1 MKLSRIR
8 LDLGVWF
15 FSLILGC
22 GSLQVLATEVPHVV
36 LDITYEEH
44 TRQVHIQ
51 AKTNLSPQSP
61 KFFLSKDATLYS
73 VDTTR
78 PLAVAVSQS
87 IDTHIFSLINGQRE
101 TSVTIKYSLML
112 PESNKP
118 GVMADMSG
126 RADWSGSSSGA
137 FLPGSRIWYP
147 FFNKASTTH
156 LTVKTTRGLLAIA
169 PGLQTEQ
176 REQDSYQFS
185 VFDMPQPIV
194 GIDLMIGTWVV
205 NKKMM
210 SGLNKEITIQTYF
223 NEGNS
228 DLSEEYLTLCERYIH
243 FYEKLIGP
251 YPYSSF
257 TVVSSPFPTG
267 LGMPSLTYLS
277 EKILKYPFIK
287 NRSLPHEIVHNW
299 WGNGIQ
305 PTHTSGNWSE
315 GLTTYLA
322 DYWQAELTNEELA
335 KEIRYGWL
343 RDYASISNEDER
355 SLHNFTSRYH
365 TASSTIGY
373 GKSSMVFHMLRN
385 LIGDS
390 QFINC
395 LQEFWLQHQFD
406 SAGFHDIR
414 DTCQKHTSIDLTKF
428 FDSWIP
434 SVGAP
439 RISIELGN
447 DVSSKPQLSASQN
460 GGWIF
465 VLDVEISS
473 QEETHSLTSL
483 ITDRSTKL
491 NLPDIKRNSLLVKV
505 DPDFNVW
512 RELYPHERVSTLR
525 DFVVAKHPIYIQLN
539 PNIIDGSELISS
551 HFLEHRIKEKYR
563 YEFNNPENDITI
575 VLGGVHEIIERLN
588 KSGASIDFDELAS
601 KVDSEFLMVST
612 HISNTP
618 TLLIGVS
625 ASMTEEKLAMLI
637 RRSRHYGKHSWLS
650 VSKTGKTHKGQW
662 SIKEQYF
669 EF

>member
-1 MKLSRIR
+1 MKFSRIR

-15 FSLILGC
+15 LTLTLGC
-22 GSLQVLATEVPHVV
+22 SSLQVLATEVPHVV

-51 AKTNLSPQSP
+51 ATTNLSPHSP
-61 KFFLSKDATLYS
+61 KFFLSKDVTLHS
-73 VDTTR
+73 VDTAR

-87 IDTHIFSLINGQRE
+87 IDTHIFSLNNGQRE

-112 PESNKP
+112 PESNEP

-126 RADWSGSSSGA
+126 RVDWSGSASGA

-156 LTVKTTRGLLAIA
+156 LTVKTARGLLAIA
-169 PGLQTEQ
+169 PGLQAER
-176 REQDSYQFS
+176 REQDRYQFS

-194 GIDLMIGTWVV
+194 GIDLMIGAWVV
-205 NKKMM
+205 NKKVI

-223 NEGNS
+223 NEGNRN
-228 DLSEEYLTLCERYIH
+228 LSEEYLTLCERYIN

-305 PTHTSGNWSE
+305 PTYPSGNWSE

-322 DYWQAELTNEELA
+322 DYWQTELTNKELA
-335 KEIRYGWL
+335 KEMRYGWL
-343 RDYASISNEDER
+343 RDYTSISNEDER

-373 GKSSMVFHMLRN
+373 GKSAMVFHMLRN

-390 QFINC
+390 QFITC
-395 LQEFWLQHQFD
+395 LQEFWLQYQFD

-414 DTCQKHTSIDLTKF
+414 DTCQKHTSIDLTTF
-428 FDSWIP
+428 FDAWIP
-434 SVGAP
+434 TVGAP
-439 RISIELGN
+439 RIRIELGH
-447 DVSSKPQLSASQN
+447 DASSKPQLSASQN
-460 GGWIF
+460 GEWIF
-465 VLDVEISS
+465 ALDVEISS
-473 QEETHSLTSL
+473 QEQTHSHTSL

-491 NLPDIKRNSLLVKV
+491 NLPDIKHDSLRVKV
-505 DPDFNVW
+505 DPNFNVW

-525 DFVVAKHPIYIQLN
+525 DFVVAKHPIYIQLD

-551 HFLEHRIKEKYR
+551 HFLEHQIKEKHR
-563 YEFNNPENDITI
+563 YKFNNQENNITI
-575 VLGGVHEIIERLN
+575 VFGGVHEIIERLN
-588 KSGASIDFDELAS
+588 KLGGAIDFDELAD

-612 HISNTP
+612 NISDTP
-618 TLLIGVS
+618 TLMIGIT
-625 ASMTEEKLAMLI
+625 ASVTEEKLALLI
-637 RRSRHYGKHSWLS
+637 RRARHYGKYSWLS
-650 VSKTGKTHKGQW
+650 VSKTGRTHKGQW
-662 SIKEQYF
+662 PIKDQYF